1 MRKYRLW
8 ICIVLILGLA
18 LSLAGCGSDTK
29 KAETEA
35 TDSAVTTE
43 ELTADDVTATIK
55 DLKAEADDL
64 KTKVDAADSTTAKDL
79 EDTLDTLEEKVED
92 YGKKVKNSFEN
103 DSITEDV
110 YKTAKSD
117 LNTIETS
124 LDIMEKTLEAMI
136 DKYFRPGRLPHIWCP
151 GCGNGVVTGTIVKA
165 VAKLDLDKDKVAVI
179 SGIGCSSRASG
190 YLDFNTVHSAH
201 GRALPVATGVKLA
214 DPGLTV
220 IVVTGDGDATAIG
233 GNHLIHAARRNI
245 DMTVVLYNN
254 SIYGMTGGQYS
265 PLTPTGSKATTAPYA
280 TIEQDF
286 NVAELVKAAGATF
299 VARGTTFHA
308 QILADLIAKG
318 IEHKGFSLIE
328 AVTACPISY
337 GRQNKMGG
345 PADMM
350 KWQRDH
356 AVPLAAWDKMTEE
369 QKAGKFPI
377 GVLYQVEGRQEY
389 TAAYDEL
396 IARAQGGK

>member
-1 MRKYRLW
+1 M
-8 ICIVLILGLA
+8 
-18 LSLAGCGSDTK
+18 
-29 KAETEA
+29 
-35 TDSAVTTE
+35 
-43 ELTADDVTATIK
+43 
-55 DLKAEADDL
+55 
-64 KTKVDAADSTTAKDL
+64 
-79 EDTLDTLEEKVED
+79 
-92 YGKKVKNSFEN
+92 
-103 DSITEDV
+103 
-110 YKTAKSD
+110 
-117 LNTIETS
+117 
-124 LDIMEKTLEAMI
+124 
-136 DKYFRPGRLPHIWCP
+136 
-151 GCGNGVVTGTIVKA
+151 
-165 VAKLDLDKDKVAVI
+165 
-179 SGIGCSSRASG
+179 
-190 YLDFNTVHSAH
+190 
-201 GRALPVATGVKLA
+201 PVATGVKLA

-233 GNHLIHAARRNI
+233 GNPHLIHAARRNI

>member
-1 MRKYRLW
+1 M
-8 ICIVLILGLA
+8 
-18 LSLAGCGSDTK
+18 
-29 KAETEA
+29 
-35 TDSAVTTE
+35 
-43 ELTADDVTATIK
+43 
-55 DLKAEADDL
+55 
-64 KTKVDAADSTTAKDL
+64 
-79 EDTLDTLEEKVED
+79 
-92 YGKKVKNSFEN
+92 N
-103 DSITEDV
+103 
-110 YKTAKSD
+110 
-117 LNTIETS
+117 
-124 LDIMEKTLEAMI
+124 MEAMI

-201 GRALPVATGVKLA
+201 GRALPVAT
-214 DPGLTV
+214 
-220 IVVTGDGDATAIG
+220 
-233 GNHLIHAARRNI
+233 
-245 DMTVVLYNN
+245 
-254 SIYGMTGGQYS
+254 
-265 PLTPTGSKATTAPYA
+265 
-280 TIEQDF
+280 
-286 NVAELVKAAGATF
+286 GATF

>member
-1 MRKYRLW
+1 M
-8 ICIVLILGLA
+8 
-18 LSLAGCGSDTK
+18 
-29 KAETEA
+29 
-35 TDSAVTTE
+35 
-43 ELTADDVTATIK
+43 
-55 DLKAEADDL
+55 
-64 KTKVDAADSTTAKDL
+64 
-79 EDTLDTLEEKVED
+79 
-92 YGKKVKNSFEN
+92 N
-103 DSITEDV
+103 
-110 YKTAKSD
+110 
-117 LNTIETS
+117 
-124 LDIMEKTLEAMI
+124 MEAMI

-201 GRALPVATGVKLA
+201 GRALPV
-214 DPGLTV
+214 
-220 IVVTGDGDATAIG
+220 AIG